1 MNTFARVCLIS
12 ALFVLSPFSVR
23 AAESDHPE
31 IRQVIESFRTSII
44 ERDKPR
50 FLSLFLQDNV
60 NWQGVW
66 EDESFARVKLKNP
79 PAMKTRPNS
88 PETHLTFADAFTKDD
103 NRMEETFSN
112 IKIDSDGDVATVVF
126 DYIFFLNDRETN
138 RGKECWLMV
147 RTESDWKI
155 LSVAYSK
162 TLPKPIEAPASD
174 NGA

>member
-1 MNTFARVCLIS
+1 MNKFFRACLLL
-12 ALFVLSPFSVR
+12 ALFISSSFP
-23 AAESDHPE
+23 AHATESDHPE
-31 IRQVIESFRTSII
+31 IRRVIESFRTSII

-66 EDESFARVKLKNP
+66 HDESLARARLKYP

-88 PETHLTFADAFTKDD
+88 AETHLTFADAFTRDE
-103 NRMEETFSN
+103 NHMEETFSN

-126 DYIFFLNDRETN
+126 DYVFYLNGSETN

-147 RTESDWKI
+147 RTENDWKI
-155 LSVAYSK
+155 VSVAYSK
-162 TLPKPIEAPASD
+162 ILPKPTETPASG